1 MSSRVKMI
9 LDCDPGHDDAMAMVV
24 AANHADL
31 LGVTTVAGNAPIT
44 ATTRN
49 ARIILDMIGSKAPLH
64 QGAQRPL
71 VAEPKDAAYVHGE
84 SGLDGADLPEPSRP
98 ADSENA
104 IQFIIDTCRKTEGI
118 WLVPT
123 GAHKIAG
130 ISLMGGGTF
139 GNRSTAA
146 EFNIWADPE
155 AAAMVFDYGGK
166 LIMSGLDVTH
176 KLQATPERIEKV
188 RALPGKLAG
197 VLADLFVFFSD
208 VYVSRHDNMR
218 GGAVHD
224 PCAVLAL
231 THPELFTMKDQH
243 VVVETSGEYSR
254 GMTLVDMRG
263 LKERKNPNC
272 TVVWD
277 VNAEA
282 AFNVIVESIGAFSS

>member
-1 MSSRVKMI
+1 
-9 LDCDPGHDDAMAMVV
+9 
-24 AANHADL
+24 
-31 LGVTTVAGNAPIT
+31 
-44 ATTRN
+44 
-49 ARIILDMIGSKAPLH
+49 
-64 QGAQRPL
+64 
-71 VAEPKDAAYVHGE
+71 
-84 SGLDGADLPEPSRP
+84 LPEPSRP
-98 ADSENA
+98 ADSEDA
-104 IQFIIDTCRKTEGI
+104 VQFIIDTCRNTEGI

-123 GAHKIAG
+123 GPLTNIALALRTAPDIAHKIAG

-155 AAAMVFDYGGK
+155 AAAIVFDYGGK
-166 LIMSGLDVTH
+166 LLMSGLDVTH

-188 RALPGKLAG
+188 RTLPGKLAG
-197 VLADLFVFFSD
+197 VLADLFVYFSD
-208 VYVSRHDNMR
+208 VYVSRHDNMH

-243 VVVETSGEYSR
+243 VVVETSGEHSR

-272 TVVWD
+272 TVLWD
-277 VNAEA
+277 VDAEA